1 MIINIFI
8 TYHYYYYYYYYYYY
22 QHCYMKLPKIMTFSC
37 SARH

>member
-8 TYHYYYYYYYYYYY
+8 TYHYYYYYYYYY
-22 QHCYMKLPKIMTFSC
+22 QHYYMKLPKIMTFSC